1 MSTKPFSIEYLIG
14 DTVTDS
20 SNVNL
25 DTELRDNCSDEIRIS
40 NTLKLLPIISKTT
53 LTCDTNSKNNFN
65 DTENNSNPDMIMKK
79 TPDMLK
85 DYHPAL
91 RNVTMRLE
99 GSTLWNK
106 FHAYGTE
113 MIVTKTGR

>member
-1 MSTKPFSIEYLIG
+1 MSRKPFSIAYLIG
-14 DTVTDS
+14 DTVTD
-20 SNVNL
+20 NDD
-25 DTELRDNCSDEIRIS
+25 DTEPHNNRADKTRIS
-40 NTLKLLPIISKTT
+40 GTLKLFPVISRTMPNT
-53 LTCDTNSKNNFN
+53 GPSSDNSFN
-65 DTENNSNPDMIMKK
+65 ATQNNSNHVLITKK
-79 TPDMLK
+79 APVMLK

-91 RNVTMRLE
+91 RNVSMRLE